1 MSKQDFDSINFGT
14 NGSTN
19 TGSKSTAPQVGFF
32 QLKNDG
38 DEAVVRFMCDSTKDF
53 EIFTTHTTPTANN
66 KYMKVNCLR
75 EATDPVS
82 KCPLC
87 ESKAYKL
94 TQTFCITLIQ
104 YEKQADNTIVATPKV
119 WARPISF
126 AQKLKSY
133 IDNYGPLSDVICK
146 VIRHGAG
153 LQTEYEVVPNLSKAI
168 FRDDLYVKDTT
179 PFKDYTALGKVVA
192 NKSADDMRVYLE
204 TKAYPVKTPTT
215 KPTSTTPIETVEPTN
230 QSVDIPFDEPVV
242 AEPAPAKKPGRKS
255 TKSTA
260 TEDFAAFASTSATSE
275 TPFESSS
282 EKMPWE
288 L

>member
-14 NGSTN
+14 SNSTN
-19 TGSKSTAPQVGFF
+19 YSGSKSTTPQVAFF

-53 EIFTTHTTPTANN
+53 EIFTTHTTPTSTN

-75 EATDPVS
+75 EASDPVS

-94 TQTFCITLIQ
+94 SQTFCVQLIQ
-104 YEKQADNTIVATPKV
+104 YEKQSDNTIVATPKV

-133 IDNYGPLSDVICK
+133 IDNYGPLSDIICK
-146 VIRHGAG
+146 IIRHGSG
-153 LQTEYEVVPNLSKAI
+153 LQTDYEVVPNLSKTI

-179 PFKDYTALGKVVA
+179 PFKNYTALGKVVA

-204 TKAYPVKTPTT
+204 TKAYPAKTTT
-215 KPTSTTPIETVEPTN
+215 NTVRTEVETTPAVTEAPSI
-230 QSVDIPFDEPVV
+230 SFDEPVATETV
-242 AEPAPAKKPGRKS
+242 VAKKPGRKS
-255 TKSTA
+255 TKTTAAEEFSTA
-260 TEDFAAFASTSATSE
+260 GSSE
-275 TPFESSS
+275 SPFETTSTD
-282 EKMPWE
+282 KMPWE